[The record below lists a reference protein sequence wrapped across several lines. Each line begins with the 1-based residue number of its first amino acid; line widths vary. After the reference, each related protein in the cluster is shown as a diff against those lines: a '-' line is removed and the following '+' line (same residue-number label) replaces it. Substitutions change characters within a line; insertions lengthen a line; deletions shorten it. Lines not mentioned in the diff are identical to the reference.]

1 MQHSAPFSERLAD
14 LLRASGASDP
24 SCASFAT
31 HLDQHDPLASFRQQ
45 FSIPTRAAVSQDG
58 AEHREGA
65 AAPKAN
71 GEDAAIYLAGNSL
84 GLMPKST
91 PQLIQQELSV
101 WAATG
106 VIGHVEH
113 AHGRP
118 WVKIDETVTP
128 ILAEIVGAKP
138 AEVACMGS
146 LTGNLHTLLTS
157 FYRPTPTRHKIMFEG
172 KAFPSD
178 CYAFASH
185 VKLNDYSPTSLLPV
199 HPRSNEH
206 SIRTE
211 DILKI
216 IEEEGDSIAVICFGA
231 VQYYNGELFDME
243 AITKAGHAKGC
254 IVGFDCAH
262 AAGNV
267 PLELHDWG
275 VDFACWCSYK
285 YLNSGPG
292 GIAGLYVHER
302 WEDRKRLAGWWGHS
316 KETRFDMP
324 TEYSPL
330 PGAAGWQFSN
340 PSVIDV
346 VSLLSSLRIFEQTS
360 RSTRQ
365 GDSTGSKR
373 HILAN
378 LREKS
383 ENLTGYLD
391 FLLRSSRFYL
401 SSDEFPPSDPN
412 RLAFTIITPAEPS
425 RRGCQ
430 LSLLFAPDSTMQPIF
445 DRLRNRGVLGDERK
459 PGVIRFGP
467 TPLYNTFE
475 DARQTA
481 RTLEEA
487 LVKLDDERTR

>member
-1 MQHSAPFSERLAD
+1 MEATTFSQRIED
-14 LLRASGASDP
+14 LLAASGATS
-24 SCASFAT
+24 ASSPAFAEF
-31 HLDQHDPLASFRQQ
+31 LDKQDQLAQYRQQ
-45 FSIPTRAAVSQDG
+45 FSLPNRKAVRTDDYTGQSEETGDELG
-58 AEHREGA
+58 GR
-65 AAPKAN
+65 
-71 GEDAAIYLAGNSL
+71 DAVYLAGNSL
-84 GLMPKST
+84 GLMPKTT
-91 PQLIQQELSV
+91 PELIQQELSV

-106 VIGHVEH
+106 VIGHVNH
-113 AHGRP
+113 PHGRP
-118 WVKIDETVTP
+118 WIRIDETVTP
-128 ILAEIVGAKP
+128 ILAELVGAKP
-138 AEVACMGS
+138 SEVACMGS
-146 LTGNLHTLLTS
+146 LTGNLHTLFTS

-185 VKLNDYSPTSLLPV
+185 VKLNDYSPSSLLPV
-199 HPRSNEH
+199 YPRPNEY

-211 DILKI
+211 DILKL

-231 VQYYNGELFDME
+231 VQYYNGEWFDME

-267 PLELHDWG
+267 PLQLHDLG

-346 VSLLSSLRIFEQTS
+346 VSLLASLQIFEQTKDVAHPE
-360 RSTRQ
+360 
-365 GDSTGSKR
+365 GGSKT
-373 HILAN
+373 HLLSK
-378 LREKS
+378 LRQKS
-383 ENLTGYLD
+383 TNLTGYLE
-391 FLLRSSRFYL
+391 FLLQSSQFYIPP
-401 SSDEFPPSDPN
+401 SEFPSSSASD
-412 RLAFTIITPAEPS
+412 RLAFTIITPSEPS

-430 LSLLFAPDSTMQPIF
+430 LSLLFAPESSMQPIF
-445 DRLRNRGVLGDERK
+445 DRLRNRGILGDERK

-475 DARQTA
+475 DVRETA
-481 RTLEEA
+481 QSLEEVMRE
-487 LVKLDDERTR
+487 LESENK

>member
-1 MQHSAPFSERLAD
+1 MEPTPFSTRIDEF
-14 LLRASGASDP
+14 LLASGASSP
-24 SCASFAT
+24 SSRSFSA
-31 HLDQHDPLASFRQQ
+31 HLDQHDKLAPFRQQ
-45 FSIPTRAAVSQDG
+45 FSIPTRDKVWLDTPTATTVERASEASRPAV
-58 AEHREGA
+58 
-65 AAPKAN
+65 
-71 GEDAAIYLAGNSL
+71 YLAGNSL

-91 PQLIQQELSV
+91 PGLIQQELSV
-101 WAATG
+101 WATTG

-118 WVKIDETVTP
+118 WVKIDELVTP
-128 ILAEIVGAKP
+128 TLAGLVGAKP
-138 AEVACMGS
+138 SEVACMGS

-157 FYRPTPTRHKIMFEG
+157 FYRPTQTRHKIMFEA

-178 CYAFASH
+178 SYAFASH
-185 VKLNDYSPTSLLPV
+185 VKLNEFPPSSLLPV
-199 HPRSNEH
+199 SPRPNEH

-231 VQYYNGELFDME
+231 VQYYNGEWFDMQ
-243 AITKAGHAKGC
+243 AITKAGQAKGC

-267 PLELHDWG
+267 PLQLHDWG

-292 GIAGLYVHER
+292 GIAGLFVHER

-324 TEYSPL
+324 SEYSPL

-346 VSLLSSLRIFEQTS
+346 VSLLASLQVFEQSKSVDDT
-360 RSTRQ
+360 
-365 GDSTGSKR
+365 DGSER
-373 HILAN
+373 HLLAN
-378 LREKS
+378 LRKKS
-383 ENLTGYLD
+383 IDLTGYLEH
-391 FLLRSSRFYL
+391 LLQSNPFYL
-401 SSDEFPPSDPN
+401 PPSQFPPSQATD
-412 RLAFTIITPAEPS
+412 RLSFTIITPSEPS

-430 LSLLFAPDSTMQPIF
+430 LSLLFSPESSMQPIF
-445 DRLRNRGVLGDERK
+445 DRLRNRGILGDERK

-475 DARQTA
+475 DVRETA
-481 RTLEEA
+481 QSVEA
-487 LVKLDDERTR
+487 VMKELQGERK